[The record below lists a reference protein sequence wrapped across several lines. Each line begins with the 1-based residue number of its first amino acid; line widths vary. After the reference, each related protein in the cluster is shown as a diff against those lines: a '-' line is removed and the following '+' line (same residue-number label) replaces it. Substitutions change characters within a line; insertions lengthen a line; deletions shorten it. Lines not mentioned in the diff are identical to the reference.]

1 MSALNYHYKILIE
14 RFKQFTNAHPQLRRF
29 THGEI
34 SDSDLEKE
42 AEWPWLHIKPQAV
55 SYETGQKVYRF
66 TVFIC
71 DLPRVEE
78 DKTGYE
84 AESINLCSLIM
95 GDFLASLQLGT
106 LLPKEI
112 TLQTPVSAEI
122 FMEEYKHTLTG
133 VTADISLAVDWNW
146 SACDIPT
153 IPN

>member
-14 RFKQFTNAHPQLRRF
+14 RFRAFADNHPQLRRF

-34 SDSDLEKE
+34 SDSDLAKE
-42 AEWPWLHIKPQAV
+42 AEWAWMHVKPITV
-55 SYETGQKVYRF
+55 NYEKGQKVYKF
-66 TVFIC
+66 AIFIC

-84 AESINLCSLIM
+84 AEAINLCLLIM
-95 GDFLASLQLGT
+95 GDFLAVLQLGN

-112 TLQTPVSAEI
+112 ELQTPVSAEI

-133 VTADISLAVDWNW
+133 ITADINLAVDWDWN
-146 SACDIPT
+146 SCDVPVIPT
-153 IPN
+153 